1 MVFFSQCHTVTF
13 LGVVVFFTAPLRITI
28 WISWVPGIMLSKT
41 LMESWAV
48 NFQRIRRGGD
58 AICWLCRCMMMCLTI
73 GYAVYSIHCITQKF
87 CHVHAEHGTHMENDD
102 SNAIFGAPYLIS
114 RQTGG
119 LRCSVICRAFALISV
134 PTDQTCF
141 FRLFFLLNAKPQ
153 KESSKPLFVS
163 LNPVVSYSLFLR
175 ALTTIVCHIHVALP
189 SSFACIGATLAFLGV
204 FVVGM
209 GFQIQPGA
217 IPQWQPKRSW

>member
-73 GYAVYSIHCITQKF
+73 GYAVYSIHCIT
-87 CHVHAEHGTHMENDD
+87 HVNAEHGTHMENDD
-102 SNAIFGAPYLIS
+102 SNAIFWGTLPYF
-114 RQTGG
+114 QTNRG
-119 LRCSVICRAFALISV
+119 FALQRDLQGVCLDLRSNRPDMFFSSV
-134 PTDQTCF
+134 F
-141 FRLFFLLNAKPQ
+141 FFNAKPQ
-153 KESSKPLFVS
+153 KESSKPLSVS
-163 LNPVVSYSLFLR
+163 LNPVVSYSLFWG
-175 ALTTIVCHIHVALP
+175 P
-189 SSFACIGATLAFLGV
+189 
-204 FVVGM
+204 
-209 GFQIQPGA
+209 
-217 IPQWQPKRSW
+217 